1 MDTILFLLKYYEKLR
16 HHSIRTLTLAI
27 GNALIFEYT
36 YPLEFVCKLI
46 WSTVYAKEV
55 SSFEQKSKQI
65 MISGQHL

>member
-1 MDTILFLLKYYEKLR
+1 MDTILFQLKYYEKLR
-16 HHSIRTLTLAI
+16 HHSIH
-27 GNALIFEYT
+27 NALIFEYT
-36 YPLEFVCKLI
+36 DPLEFVCKLI